1 MRRVAALVVLA
12 AAGLFGSSLPAAAQA
27 VPPPRAEAEELTALE
42 RRLVAAIGARDLE
55 TYDALVAADYAVIEA
70 NGAERTKAQ
79 VMASYRS
86 GQRGYRDLKIDEL
99 EAHVFGD
106 TAVVHARTSG
116 VRLIDGKEEV
126 NRVRYI
132 RVWARRSGRWQAV
145 AQMST
150 PLPPGER

>member
-1 MRRVAALVVLA
+1 MRRVAALIVLA
-12 AAGLFGSSLPAAAQA
+12 AAGLFGWVAPARAQA
-27 VPPPRAEAEELTALE
+27 DEVSALE
-42 RRLVAAIGARDLE
+42 KRLVAAIAARDLE
-55 TYDALVAADYAVIEA
+55 AYDALVAADYVVIEA
-70 NGAERTKAQ
+70 GGGERTKAQ

-116 VRLIDGKEEV
+116 VRVIDGKDEV
-126 NRVRYI
+126 NRVRYV

-150 PLPPGER
+150 PLPPAER

>member
-1 MRRVAALVVLA
+1 MRILAALVVLA
-12 AAGLFGSSLPAAAQA
+12 AGGLFGPRPGAAAQA
-27 VPPPRAEAEELTALE
+27 AAPHSEADELTALE

-70 NGAERTKAQ
+70 SGTERTKAE

-116 VRLIDGKEEV
+116 IRKIDGKEEA
-126 NRVRYI
+126 NRVRYL

-145 AQMST
+145 AQMSA
-150 PLPPGER
+150 PLPGER